1 MNEELR
7 NEIVRRSGEGMS
19 QRAISRLLGIAR
31 LTVNRVLEQHESQRS
46 GKEGPASHRRP
57 SLLDAYET
65 AMQDLVSRYPEITIT
80 RMLEELRSQ
89 GFSGGYTI
97 VRDRMKE
104 LRPGVVRPPVVRFET
119 GPGAQ
124 AQMDY
129 SPYDIEFTEEGRR
142 RVHAFSYVLG
152 YSRRQYLRFVET
164 QDFTTTIQ
172 QHVRAFEHLGGVAAT
187 CLYDNMK
194 VVVAGHHNDVPIY
207 NARFLSFATH
217 YGYRPVACRP
227 RRPQTKGKV
236 ERPFHYIEINL
247 LNGRT
252 FRSLAHL
259 NEVAAKWLAE
269 VADVRIHA
277 ETKQSPLQRHVLE
290 QPHLIPLPA
299 TPFETAEVVYRTASV
314 EGFVVWKQN
323 QYSVPWRYLGQML
336 PVRITPDELI
346 VYSQRLDQEIARHTL
361 VSSGQSQQRQ
371 THPDHH
377 PAPND
382 TRQRQEVLQ
391 QRYAELGPAAVR
403 FLKGLL
409 ETQRYHWDHA
419 RRVLGLLTVYSQPD
433 VLAALERAVRYGAY
447 GAEPVER
454 ILANR
459 SRPMGLL
466 ERLTTQETIPE
477 VLQVTPAIEP
487 RSTMEYQS
495 LLFEEPIQNAP
506 PKNINTS
513 PSDAERTESSDSPQ
527 PDAPRDPEE
536 IRAPDPD
543 GSVEECPF

>member
-7 NEIVRRSGEGMS
+7 NEIIRRWGEGAS
-19 QRAISRLLGIAR
+19 QRTISRLLGIAR
-31 LTVNRVLEQHESQRS
+31 KTVKSVLVLYESQRS
-46 GKEGPASHRRP
+46 GKPPSTHRRP

-65 AMQDLVSRYPEITIT
+65 AMQDLVSRYPNITIT

-97 VRDRMKE
+97 VRDRMQE
-104 LRPGVVRPPVVRFET
+104 LRPDSVRPPVVRFET

-194 VVVAGHHNDVPIY
+194 VVVTGHHDDVPIY

-236 ERPFHYIEINL
+236 ERPFHYVEVNL

-259 NEVAAKWLAE
+259 NDVAAKWLAE

-277 ETKQSPLQRHVLE
+277 ETKQSPLERHALE
-290 QPHLIPLPA
+290 QPHLIPLP
-299 TPFETAEVVYRTASV
+299 TTHFETAEVVYRTVSV

-323 QYSVPWRYLGQML
+323 KYSVPWRYLGQVL
-336 PVRITPDELI
+336 PVRITPEEVI
-346 VYSQRLDQEIARHTL
+346 IYSPQLDTEIARHSILSGTL
-361 VSSGQSQQRQ
+361 SQQRQ
-371 THPDHH
+371 LDPTHH

-382 TRQRQEVLQ
+382 TRQRHAALKL
-391 QRYAELGPAAVR
+391 RYEELGSVAVR
-403 FLKGLL
+403 FLEGLTK
-409 ETQRYHWDHA
+409 TQRYHGDHA
-419 RRVLGLLTVYSQPD
+419 QRVLAFLGTYSRAD

-447 GAEPVER
+447 AASSVER
-454 ILANR
+454 ILA
-459 SRPMGLL
+459 SQARPLGFL
-466 ERLTTQETIPE
+466 EKLASQTQTDPPYGDNS
-477 VLQVTPAIEP
+477 PAIEP
-487 RSTMEYQS
+487 RSTKEYQ
-495 LLFEEPIQNAP
+495 LLLPEDPADAAP
-506 PKNINTS
+506 PPNELFSN
-513 PSDAERTESSDSPQ
+513 DSSSGSQGKSRKDEP
-527 PDAPRDPEE
+527 PEGV
-536 IRAPDPD
+536 PP
-543 GSVEECPF
+543 VEECPF